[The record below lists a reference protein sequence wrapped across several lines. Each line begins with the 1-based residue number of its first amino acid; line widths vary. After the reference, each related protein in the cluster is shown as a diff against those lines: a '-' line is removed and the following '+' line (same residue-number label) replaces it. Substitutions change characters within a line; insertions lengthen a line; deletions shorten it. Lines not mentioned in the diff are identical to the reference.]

1 MLFFQRFLYHLP
13 FGHYLKIYFIFVAS
27 FLSGYKDT
35 KKKMNLANI
44 LLYFLKIFY
53 YFQIF

>member
-1 MLFFQRFLYHLP
+1 MLFFQRFLYILP

-35 KKKMNLANI
+35 KKNESCKDFI
-44 LLYFLKIFY
+44 VFLKIFY